1 MRVQETMKI
10 LNLADLNKFKNNK
23 NKRKNP
29 INRRNLKDQETTTI
43 TKETSVRPDSA
54 QEEITRTRMG
64 KEETISVNST
74 GIMLMENKDNTNNKL
89 EVVEVKE
96 SMVEKTI
103 R

>member
-1 MRVQETMKI
+1 
-10 LNLADLNKFKNNK
+10 
-23 NKRKNP
+23 
-29 INRRNLKDQETTTI
+29 
-43 TKETSVRPDSA
+43 
-54 QEEITRTRMG
+54 MG

-74 GIMLMENKDNTNNKL
+74 GIMLMENKDNTNNKI